1 MAPENKK
8 AQNGLSDFHK
18 VTMTILGETIT
29 EGNPKSI
36 VYRDYKSFDKNKFNE
51 ELNSKIKKERKIE
64 TFQHIKIFS

>member
-29 EGNPKSI
+29 EGNPKAI